1 LWQDAARGE
10 GAGAMGAPGGLGAV
24 AAAGGRGAVGLPGG
38 GSSCWAEA
46 CDKTNAA
53 VIAAAILKGAMGIDV
68 TGSRSLL
75 IQSRNI
81 RKPRKRKSP
90 LLAEA
95 AGAGGNRKGQNSLNF
110 EAMR

>member
-1 LWQDAARGE
+1 
-10 GAGAMGAPGGLGAV
+10 
-24 AAAGGRGAVGLPGG
+24 
-38 GSSCWAEA
+38 
-46 CDKTNAA
+46 
-53 VIAAAILKGAMGIDV
+53 MGIDV

-95 AGAGGNRKGQNSLNF
+95 AGAGGNRKG
-110 EAMR
+110 